1 MTASVKLH
9 RILNMNRLL
18 LIILLF
24 LLPQISFAEN
34 LFDKAVNSDVGE
46 EQSQEFILPY
56 IFIYSVPAPTGDEV
70 KLNDSDTVQIND
82 NINPYKVRY
91 DDGSIA
97 RYAYSLDNEDAVEL
111 TDIHDKSLK
120 IKLPA
125 AAKPSTLKAEK
136 KYVNNKTVMPQTY
149 VPEEYQ
155 IQPVS
160 KNTVEKSGNLKYG
173 ALYGADIDTS
183 QLEYSAG
190 LFTRYDWKKFS
201 ISTAY
206 KKNQGTAYGLTTDN
220 FYLSPE
226 FKLNDNIS
234 ISNVF
239 KADTTRNRKT
249 SELVLKIKPF
259 AKEGNDRVDLEIGAG
274 QTYDETNA
282 LYKTQFR
289 FNTNIKL

>member
-1 MTASVKLH
+1 
-9 RILNMNRLL
+9 MNRIF
-18 LIILLF
+18 LIIVMFSLA
-24 LLPQISFAEN
+24 QHSFAANFPDTAEI
-34 LFDKAVNSDVGE
+34 KSDIDSG
-46 EQSQEFILPY
+46 QAAEFVLPH

-70 KLNDSDTVQIND
+70 KLNDSDTVKIYD
-82 NINPYKVRY
+82 NENPYTVRY
-91 DDGSIA
+91 DDSSIA
-97 RYAYSLDNEDAVEL
+97 RYTYSLEDKDAVEL
-111 TDIHDKSLK
+111 TDIPDNLLK
-120 IKLPA
+120 FKHPLTEKPA
-125 AAKPSTLKAEK
+125 AIKAEK
-136 KYVNNKTVMPQTY
+136 KYINNKAVMPKTY
-149 VPEEYQ
+149 KPEEYQ
-155 IQPVS
+155 IQPLS
-160 KNTVEKSGNLKYG
+160 NNTVEKSGNLKYG
-173 ALYGADIDTS
+173 AMYGADIDTS

-226 FKLNDNIS
+226 FKLSDNIS

-249 SELVLKIKPF
+249 NELVLKIKPF
-259 AKEGNDRVDLEIGAG
+259 TKEGYDRVNLEIGAG
-274 QTYDETNA
+274 QTYDETHA